1 MTDITFSAWLRDTQ
15 QGHGEM
21 PRDLLNTLEYTA
33 RACQD
38 ISAKLRQ
45 GALAGVLGQAGS
57 ENVQGEAQKK
67 LDVIAN
73 DILLETHANG
83 SYLAG
88 MASEEMDDPWPVK
101 HSAGRYLLVFDPL
114 DGSSNIDINAPVG
127 TIFSVLTLPKGANA
141 ESHEAFL
148 QSGNT
153 QVAAGYALYGASTQ
167 LVLTLGFGVYVF
179 TLDPRAQQFV
189 LTQSDL
195 TIPEHTSEFAINMS
209 NQRFWE
215 PAVQRYVDELIAG
228 RSGPRERDFNMR
240 WVAAM
245 VADVHRI
252 LCRGGVFLY
261 PLDSKTA
268 AKGGKL
274 RLLYEANPMGWLV
287 EQAGGLISTGRES
300 ILAIEPTG
308 LHQRVPV
315 ILGAKHEVER
325 LERYHREMN

>member
-15 QGHGEM
+15 QGHGEL
-21 PRDLLNTLEYTA
+21 PNDLRNTLEYTA

-38 ISAKLRQ
+38 ISASLAR

-57 ENVQGEAQKK
+57 ENVQGEEQKK

-73 DILLETHANG
+73 DILLQTHNNG

-88 MASEEMDDPWPVK
+88 MASEEMDDPWPVQNA
-101 HSAGRYLLVFDPL
+101 SGRYLLVFDPL

-127 TIFSVLTLPKGANA
+127 TIFSVLTLADGVDPA
-141 ESHEAFL
+141 SHDAFL
-148 QSGNT
+148 QAGNS

-167 LVLTLGFGVYVF
+167 LVLTLGHGVYVF
-179 TLDPRAQQFV
+179 TLDPRSQHFV
-189 LTQSDL
+189 LTQSKL
-195 TIPEHTSEFAINMS
+195 TIPADTSEFAINMS

-215 PAVQRYVDELIAG
+215 PAVQRYVDELLAG
-228 RSGPRERDFNMR
+228 REGPRERDFNMR

-252 LCRGGVFLY
+252 LCRGGVFMY
-261 PLDSKTA
+261 PLDSKMA

-287 EQAGGLISTGRES
+287 EQAGGLISTGRED
-300 ILAIEPTG
+300 ILSMQPTG

-325 LERYHREMN
+325 IVRYHREMN

>member
-1 MTDITFSAWLRDTQ
+1 
-15 QGHGEM
+15 
-21 PRDLLNTLEYTA
+21 
-33 RACQD
+33 
-38 ISAKLRQ
+38 
-45 GALAGVLGQAGS
+45 
-57 ENVQGEAQKK
+57 
-67 LDVIAN
+67 
-73 DILLETHANG
+73 
-83 SYLAG
+83 
-88 MASEEMDDPWPVK
+88 
-101 HSAGRYLLVFDPL
+101 
-114 DGSSNIDINAPVG
+114 
-127 TIFSVLTLPKGANA
+127 IFSVLTLPKGAKP
-141 ESHEAFL
+141 ESHEAFM
-148 QSGNT
+148 QAGNT
-153 QVAAGYALYGASTQ
+153 QAAAGYALYGASTQ
-167 LVLTLGFGVYVF
+167 LVLTLGYGVYVF
-179 TLDPRAQQFV
+179 TLDPRAKQFV
-189 LTQSDL
+189 LTQSGL
-195 TIPEHTSEFAINMS
+195 TIPEDTSEFAINMS

-215 PAVQRYVDELIAG
+215 PAVQRYIDELLAG
-228 RSGPRERDFNMR
+228 RSGPRDRDFNMR

-287 EQAGGLISTGRES
+287 EQAGGLISTGREN

>member
-15 QGHGEM
+15 QGHGQL
-21 PRDLLNTLEYTA
+21 PVNLLSTLEQTA
-33 RACQD
+33 IACQT
-38 ISAKLRQ
+38 ISANLAR

-57 ENVQGEAQKK
+57 DNVQGEAQKK

-73 DILLETHANG
+73 DILLQTHAEG
-83 SYLAG
+83 RHLAG
-88 MASEEMDDPWPVK
+88 MASEEMDDPWPLPN
-101 HSAGRYLLVFDPL
+101 AQGDYLLVFDPL

-127 TIFSVLTLPKGANA
+127 TIFSVLNMPAGADA
-141 ESHEAFL
+141 STHQAFL
-148 QSGNT
+148 QAGNQ

-167 LVLTLGFGVYVF
+167 LVLTLGSGVHVF
-179 TLDPRAQQFV
+179 TLDPLCQEFV
-189 LTQSDL
+189 LTQSNL
-195 TIPEHTSEFAINMS
+195 TIPADTSEFAINMS

-215 PAVQRYVDELIAG
+215 PAVQRYVEELLAG
-228 RSGPRERDFNMR
+228 RNGPRERDFNMR

-261 PLDSKTA
+261 PIDSKTA

-274 RLLYEANPMGWLV
+274 RLLYEANPMGWLIQ
-287 EQAGGLISTGRES
+287 QAGGLISTGRED
-300 ILAIEPTG
+300 ILDITPSG

-315 ILGAKHEVER
+315 ILGARNEVER
-325 LERYHREMN
+325 LQRYHTEQA